1 MTETKRTKCGNCGE
15 ESPRKLHEEPDK
27 TQVLYYSMQG
37 APVYKKRIKC
47 GSCGTVFDRGSVSKE
62 VEL

>member
-1 MTETKRTKCGNCGE
+1 MMTETKRFKCSNCGE
-15 ESPRKLHEEPDK
+15 ENPRKLHEEPDK

-47 GSCGTVFDRGSVSKE
+47 GNCGLVFDKAE
-62 VEL
+62 